1 MLAMIINNN
10 IHMNFPNTEPIELS
24 PRSSDHEDQVDV
36 DIIIRQSKLSS
47 TDPEGSNI
55 LPIQSSITT

>member
-10 IHMNFPNTEPIELS
+10 IHMNFSNTEPIELS

-47 TDPEGSNI
+47 TDP
-55 LPIQSSITT
+55 